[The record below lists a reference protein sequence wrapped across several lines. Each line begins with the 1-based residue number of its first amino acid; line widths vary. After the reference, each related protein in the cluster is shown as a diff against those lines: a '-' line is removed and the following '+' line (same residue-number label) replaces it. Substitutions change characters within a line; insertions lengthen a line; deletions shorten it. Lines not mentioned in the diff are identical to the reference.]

1 MFSSI
6 QCFEYLFSG
15 QESEINEIQ
24 NIINQFPNPEDINDN
39 PITAPSKRILKIFP
53 GYDKPLYGSLSCL
66 EIGIENFLQKCLHF
80 NNWVERLKLLKS

>member
-6 QCFEYLFSG
+6 QGFEYLFSG

-53 GYDKPLYGSLSCL
+53 GYDKPLYGGLSCL